1 MPGGPGGPGGPH
13 SQGPPGGPH
22 GHGPPGG
29 PGPMGGPPHGPT
41 PNGYPQ
47 RGPPPGGIPTQGPGG
62 PMSHGKSPNLHNI
75 QRMLDE
81 NASLIKT
88 ISEYQNVGKVAETV
102 QYQWSLHRNL
112 MYLASVA
119 DSNQNLQNLLPPPGH
134 VPPTGG
140 PGPNPPG
147 GPPSSGPPGGPPGG
161 PDRDYNARPGPP
173 PGA

>member
-62 PMSHGKSPNLHNI
+62 PMSHGGPPNLHNI
-75 QRMLDE
+75 QRVRFP
-81 NASLIKT
+81 NIFFNNFRRKIKRRIKKDSILT
-88 ISEYQNVGKVAETV
+88 K
-102 QYQWSLHRNL
+102 QYLFS
-112 MYLASVA
+112 YI
-119 DSNQNLQNLLPPPGH
+119 
-134 VPPTGG
+134 
-140 PGPNPPG
+140 
-147 GPPSSGPPGGPPGG
+147 
-161 PDRDYNARPGPP
+161 
-173 PGA
+173 